1 MTTGTIAGLIAAY
14 VVIAVLLLSLNL
26 TSRWRWGIKA
36 VAIVVTAVFFIEA
49 YVFTYRLLGWP
60 TNTELPGHFQV
71 LWAKVE
77 EPDKF
82 TGADG
87 AIYLW
92 LDELDEYNIL
102 LGVPRAHELPY
113 SDRLAEA
120 VLEVT
125 EKIQEGL
132 EVSGTAEILDNQK
145 SPSKEELE
153 EITQR
158 DDQDGSRYDVDVFP
172 DDHQVIEFDDMPA
185 PVLPDKDV
193 I

>member
-14 VVIAVLLLSLNL
+14 IVIAVLLLSLNL

-49 YVFTYRLLGWP
+49 YVFTHRLLGWP

-71 LWAKVE
+71 LWGKVE

-92 LDELDEYNIL
+92 LDELDEYNIP

>member
-14 VVIAVLLLSLNL
+14 IVIAVLLLSLNL
-26 TSRWRWGIKA
+26 TSQWRWGIKA

-49 YVFTYRLLGWP
+49 YVYTYRLLGWP

-77 EPDKF
+77 EPNKF

-92 LDELDEYNIL
+92 LDELDEYNIP
-102 LGVPRAHELPY
+102 LGVPRAHALPY
-113 SDRLAEA
+113 TDRLAEA

-125 EKIQEGL
+125 EKIQEGV
-132 EVSGTAEILDNQK
+132 EVSGTAEILEEQK
-145 SPSKEELE
+145 SASKREIEEVS
-153 EITQR
+153 QR
-158 DDQDGSRYDVDVFP
+158 DDQTGSRYDVDVFP
-172 DDHQVIEFDDMPA
+172 DDHQVIEFGDMPA
-185 PVLPDKDV
+185 TVLPDKDV

>member
-77 EPDKF
+77 EPEKF

-92 LDELDEYNIL
+92 LDELDEYNIP

-158 DDQDGSRYDVDVFP
+158 DDPTGSRYDVDVFP

>member
-60 TNTELPGHFQV
+60 TNTELPRHFQV

-77 EPDKF
+77 EPEKF

-92 LDELDEYNIL
+92 LDELDEYNIP

-125 EKIQEGL
+125 EKIQ
-132 EVSGTAEILDNQK
+132 
-145 SPSKEELE
+145 ELE